1 MKRIFA
7 CILAAGMFLAAG
19 NFASA
24 QDGRESWSYR
34 RDYRADVE
42 FAWMN
47 PGQFVLS
54 TSHGYSFGNGLY
66 VGGGIGLGFDTV
78 YADKTSVIIP
88 VFAEVKYSFL
98 DKFDSPFVSVRLGE
112 YADCTNYGL
121 GFYFNPAVGVDLGR
135 FNLKLGYELQ
145 KPFAAA
151 SGAKTPRGWEDRPY
165 ASHVKVSVGF
175 AF

>member
-1 MKRIFA
+1 MGICHEKDSF
-7 CILAAGMFLAAG
+7 CVF
-19 NFASA
+19 SA
-24 QDGRESWSYR
+24 
-34 RDYRADVE
+34 V
-42 FAWMN
+42 
-47 PGQFVLS
+47 
-54 TSHGYSFGNGLY
+54 HGYSFGNGLY

-165 ASHVKVSVGF
+165 SSHVKVSVGF

>member
-66 VGGGIGLGFDTV
+66 VGGRPDQT
-78 YADKTSVIIP
+78 A
-88 VFAEVKYSFL
+88 
-98 DKFDSPFVSVRLGE
+98 R
-112 YADCTNYGL
+112 
-121 GFYFNPAVGVDLGR
+121 NP
-135 FNLKLGYELQ
+135 
-145 KPFAAA
+145 P
-151 SGAKTPRGWEDRPY
+151 
-165 ASHVKVSVGF
+165 
-175 AF
+175 

>member
-78 YADKTSVIIP
+78 YADKTSV
-88 VFAEVKYSFL
+88 
-98 DKFDSPFVSVRLGE
+98 
-112 YADCTNYGL
+112 L

-165 ASHVKVSVGF
+165 SSHVKVSVGF